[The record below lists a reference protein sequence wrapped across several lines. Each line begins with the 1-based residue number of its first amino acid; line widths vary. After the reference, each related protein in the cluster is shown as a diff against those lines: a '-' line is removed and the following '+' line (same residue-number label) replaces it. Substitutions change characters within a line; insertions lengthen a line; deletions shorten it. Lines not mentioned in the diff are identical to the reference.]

1 MQFQEFRK
9 VSSNFHC
16 LKEILSYHTRKVR
29 VFRIPKTLY
38 KLTLNLSGIIEN
50 SNEPKYNRVDNYHMQ
65 KGHLHANRQLQLKL
79 KHDLIS
85 SIY

>member
-1 MQFQEFRK
+1 M
-9 VSSNFHC
+9 
-16 LKEILSYHTRKVR
+16 LSYQTRKVR

-65 KGHLHANRQLQLKL
+65 KGHLHAN
-79 KHDLIS
+79 
-85 SIY
+85 